1 MDVKT
6 IEPPSEGLDTSPAP
20 NVVDVVEGNF
30 AKSRCGAGVGVV
42 VVVLN
47 VELDA
52 RPRPRSGCHTFLI
65 ANGRHRNKPGLSQWV
80 LNSRRWLQ
88 KRGRPGGDNAISRQ
102 ENTRLASARKEGCLI
117 LGARSA
123 VGVWRYLVRKE
134 ARSFLRRSMM
144 LDSSWMLC
152 WIQNFSGWA
161 RNTIRTVPIWAVC
174 KIIRGLHCLLAA
186 SQTKKVLPAGV
197 RATFRG
203 NQSASLR
210 SRLLEP
216 DRRRGQLSAILQLH
230 DTTNSPTSRIYQHR
244 CSCLRCSLPDTF
256 SSRKSLAAKVW
267 YGGTIF

>member
-1 MDVKT
+1 
-6 IEPPSEGLDTSPAP
+6 
-20 NVVDVVEGNF
+20 
-30 AKSRCGAGVGVV
+30 
-42 VVVLN
+42 
-47 VELDA
+47 
-52 RPRPRSGCHTFLI
+52 
-65 ANGRHRNKPGLSQWV
+65 
-80 LNSRRWLQ
+80 
-88 KRGRPGGDNAISRQ
+88 
-102 ENTRLASARKEGCLI
+102 
-117 LGARSA
+117 
-123 VGVWRYLVRKE
+123 
-134 ARSFLRRSMM
+134 MM

-161 RNTIRTVPIWAVC
+161 RNTIRTVPSWAVC

-256 SSRKSLAAKVW
+256 SSRKSLAAKCGMGARFSDPDASTRRSASGPLPTPPSIRRRRSTARALGQVQRPFRPFRVLCR
-267 YGGTIF
+267 YTY